1 MFYYFHDLGYIT
13 QKKVTIEGSCCHN
26 FFLKDPEFD
35 PSLTNHVHSKIY
47 GFFYMITENSKT
59 KANMYS
65 DLIFLLCFANAIALK
80 AKSLE

>member
-1 MFYYFHDLGYIT
+1 MTLDILHKKRVTLG
-13 QKKVTIEGSCCHN
+13 GSCCHN

-47 GFFYMITENSKT
+47 GFFYMVTENSKT

-65 DLIFLLCFANAIALK
+65 DLIFLLCFTNALALK
-80 AKSLE
+80 PKSPE

>member
-1 MFYYFHDLGYIT
+1 MTLDILHK
-13 QKKVTIEGSCCHN
+13 KKVTIEGSCCHN

-47 GFFYMITENSKT
+47 GVFTWYSTENSKI

-65 DLIFLLCFANAIALK
+65 DLVFLLSFTNALALK
-80 AKSLE
+80 AKSPRC

>member
-13 QKKVTIEGSCCHN
+13 QKKSDTRRILLSQ

-47 GFFYMITENSKT
+47 GFFYMVTENSKI

-65 DLIFLLCFANAIALK
+65 DLVFLLCFANALALK
-80 AKSLE
+80 AMSLE

>member
-47 GFFYMITENSKT
+47 GFFCMVTENSKT

-65 DLIFLLCFANAIALK
+65 DLIFLLCFTNALALN
-80 AKSLE
+80 AKSVE